1 MYRYFNRLSGVGN
14 GNYNYFWKSKGLL
27 DENITAP
34 TTSDFKLNPEYFFG
48 TKTRVKFDESCL
60 KQDKITYNHGKLVSI
75 YILYEISKS
84 FNISYHPTKENCLF
98 SAVSLN
104 RNAETNKY
112 KYFGY
117 GIGFDRHRFGIYLI
131 ICGVDM
137 SFWSRSEVNKIDNN
151 KKYILILGKGSHK
164 D

>member
-1 MYRYFNRLSGVGN
+1 MKILQ
-14 GNYNYFWKSKGLL
+14 LL
-27 DENITAP
+27 LQVI
-34 TTSDFKLNPEYFFG
+34 LNSIQNEYFFG
-48 TKTRVKFDESCL
+48 TKTRVKFDGSCL

-131 ICGVDM
+131 IFGVDM
-137 SFWSRSEVNKIDNN
+137 SFWSRSGVNKIDNN